1 MNTTPMRGFTLVETL
16 VAITVV
22 VTAMVGPLYA
32 VQQSLNAS
40 RTAREQLIASS
51 LAQEGVEYV
60 RGIRDSNYLYVLR
73 TRSTT
78 HSWLFGLD
86 GTCSSG
92 TGTCPVNCITAACV
106 IDPTQ
111 NTVSRSVGPL
121 YLSTTNL
128 YTQVAVVPTPTK
140 YTRTVLLTPVTGSV
154 TEMTLTVVVT
164 WTTKNQTR
172 NVTITERLHNWL

>member
-1 MNTTPMRGFTLVETL
+1 MMNTIPMRGFTLVETL

-60 RGIRDSNYLYVLR
+60 RGIRDSNYLYTLR
-73 TRSTT
+73 TGAVR
-78 HSWLFGLD
+78 SWLYGLN
-86 GTCSSG
+86 G
-92 TGTCPVNCITAACV
+92 TGGSVNCVTATCV
-106 IDPTQ
+106 IDPTRDMQ
-111 NTVSRSVGPL
+111 SAVTRMASPSPL
-121 YLSTTNL
+121 YLSSENL

-140 YTRTVLLTPVTGSV
+140 YTRTVQLAPVTGSV
-154 TEMTLTVVVT
+154 TEMTLTVIVT
-164 WTTKNQTR
+164 WTAKNQTR
-172 NVTITERLHNWL
+172 TVTITERLHNWL

>member
-1 MNTTPMRGFTLVETL
+1 MHTTAMRGFTLVETL

-22 VTAMVGPLYA
+22 VTAMIGPLYA

-60 RGIRDSNYLYVLR
+60 RAIRDSNYLYVLR
-73 TRSTT
+73 GGTR
-78 HSWLFGLD
+78 SWLFGLD
-86 GTCSSG
+86 GMGGS
-92 TGTCPVNCITAACV
+92 VNCITATCV

-111 NTVSRSVGPL
+111 DMQNAVTRMPTPSPL

-128 YTQVAVVPTPTK
+128 YTQAAVVPTPTK
-140 YTRTVLLTPVTGSV
+140 YTRTVQLTPVTGSV
-154 TEMTLTVVVT
+154 TEMTVTVIVT
-164 WTTKNQTR
+164 WTSKNQTR

>member
-60 RGIRDSNYLYVLR
+60 RAIRDSNYLFVLR
-73 TRSTT
+73 TSSPR
-78 HSWLFGLD
+78 SWLFGLD
-86 GTCSSG
+86 GTGGS
-92 TGTCPVNCITAACV
+92 VNCIAAACV
-106 IDPTQ
+106 VDPTQ
-111 NTVSRSVGPL
+111 TVNPVSRTIGPL
-121 YLSTTNL
+121 YLSPTNL
-128 YTQVAVVPTPTK
+128 YTQVAIVPTPTI
-140 YTRTVLLTPVTGSV
+140 YTRTVLLTPVSV
-154 TEMTLTVVVT
+154 SEMTVTVVVT
-164 WTTKNQTR
+164 WRTKNQTR

>member
-1 MNTTPMRGFTLVETL
+1 MMNPTDMRGFTLVETL

-60 RGIRDSNYLYVLR
+60 RSMRDSNYLYVL
-73 TRSTT
+73 TKGTAL
-78 HSWLFGLD
+78 SWLYGVD
-86 GTCSSG
+86 GTGGS
-92 TGTCPVNCITAACV
+92 VNCITAACV
-106 IDPTQ
+106 VDPTQ
-111 NTVSRSVGPL
+111 NTVSRTIAPL
-121 YLSTTNL
+121 YLSATNL
-128 YTQVAVVPTPTK
+128 YNQAGSGTPTNF
-140 YTRTVLLTPVTGSV
+140 TRQVRLTAVPGSV
-154 TEMTLTVVVT
+154 SEMVVTVTVT
-164 WTTKNQTR
+164 WTTKGQSR

>member
-60 RGIRDSNYLYVLR
+60 RAIRDSNYLYFLR
-73 TRSTT
+73 TGGAR
-78 HSWLFGLD
+78 SWLAGLD
-86 GTCSSG
+86 GTGGS
-92 TGTCPVNCITAACV
+92 VNCITATCV

-111 NTVSRSVGPL
+111 DMQNAVTRTSTPSPL
-121 YLSTTNL
+121 YLSSTNL

-140 YTRTVLLTPVTGSV
+140 YTRTVLLTPVSGSV
-154 TEMTLTVVVT
+154 TEMTVTVVVS

>member
-1 MNTTPMRGFTLVETL
+1 MRGFTLVETL

-73 TRSTT
+73 TGALR
-78 HSWLFGLD
+78 SWLFGLD
-86 GTCSSG
+86 GTGGS
-92 TGTCPVNCITAACV
+92 VNCITATCV
-106 IDPTQ
+106 VDPTQ
-111 NTVSRSVGPL
+111 TVNPVSRTIRPL

-140 YTRTVLLTPVTGSV
+140 YTRTVQLTPVTGSV

>member
-1 MNTTPMRGFTLVETL
+1 MNTTAMRGFTLVETL

-60 RGIRDSNYLYVLR
+60 RTIRDSNYLYVLR
-73 TRSTT
+73 TSSPR
-78 HSWLFGLD
+78 SWLFGFD
-86 GTCSSG
+86 GTGGSE
-92 TGTCPVNCITAACV
+92 NCITAACV

-121 YLSTTNL
+121 YLSPTNL
-128 YTQVAVVPTPTK
+128 YTQVAIVPTPTK
-140 YTRTVLLTPVTGSV
+140 YTRTVLLTPVSGSV
-154 TEMTLTVVVT
+154 TEMTLTVIVT
-164 WTTKNQTR
+164 WTSKNQTR

>member
-40 RTAREQLIASS
+40 RAAREQLIASS
-51 LAQEGVEYV
+51 LAQEAVEYV
-60 RGIRDSNYLYVLR
+60 RAIRDSNYLYVLR
-73 TRSTT
+73 TGSAR
-78 HSWLFGLD
+78 SWLFGLD
-86 GTCSSG
+86 GTASS
-92 TGTCPVNCITAACV
+92 VNCITATCV

-111 NTVSRSVGPL
+111 DMQNAITRMPTPSPL
-121 YLSTTNL
+121 YLSSQNL
-128 YTQVAVVPTPTK
+128 YTQAAVVPTPTA
-140 YTRTVLLTPVTGSV
+140 YTRTVQLAPVSGSV
-154 TEMTLTVVVT
+154 TEMTLTVIVT
-164 WTTKNQTR
+164 WRSKNQTR

>member
-22 VTAMVGPLYA
+22 VTALVGPLYA
-32 VQQSLNAS
+32 VQQALNAS
-40 RTAREQLIASS
+40 RSARDQLVASS

-73 TRSTT
+73 TSSAR
-78 HSWLFGLD
+78 SWLFGVD
-86 GTCSSG
+86 GTGGS
-92 TGTCPVNCITAACV
+92 VNCITAACV

-111 NTVSRSVGPL
+111 NTVSRTIGPL
-121 YLSTTNL
+121 YLSSTNL
-128 YTQVAVVPTPTK
+128 YNQAGSGTATK
-140 YTRTVLLTPVTGSV
+140 FTRTVQVAPVSGSV
-154 TEMTLTVVVT
+154 TEVTVTVIVT
-164 WTTKNQTR
+164 WTTKSQTR